1 MQVQRLERLQSIAKK
16 TALSSESALRDAVT
30 QLQQLQQQHQHCSI
44 TNRSQQQHAATVDAQ
59 LQTEVCV
66 RKRPINVVTGCL
78 LCIDTSLLYTH
89 SSIAW
94 TTVFKCIYAFSNEV

>member
-30 QLQQLQQQHQHCSI
+30 QLQQLQQQHQHCS
-44 TNRSQQQHAATVDAQ
+44 TSARSQQQHAATADAQ

-66 RKRPINVVTGCL
+66 FKRPVDVVTGCI
-78 LCIDTSLLYTH
+78 LCIDTSLLCTH
-89 SSIAW
+89 SSVAW
-94 TTVFKCIYAFSNEV
+94 TTVFQCIYAFSNEV